1 MRVDIKSNIKEVTK
15 GMSSIQKKQIPFATM
30 LALNDTAFS
39 LQKAY
44 KVQTKQ
50 KFTNATKFTQT
61 GFMVE
66 KAKKNN
72 LVATVFVS
80 KKREDYMKLQVDSGT
95 RTPKNTAIVIPN
107 KSNSGDI
114 AKFPSGNINKGAM
127 NKLKRNKKKYFF
139 GKPKGNQGSE
149 GIWERYGRESSGT
162 SAGQRIRQV
171 AKLTKK
177 ARYKAK
183 YPFESI
189 GNGVAFSRSKGFD
202 STFAKRLRQAL
213 NTARWES

>member
-72 LVATVFVS
+72 LTATVFVS
-80 KKREDYMKLQVDSGT
+80 KKREDYMKLQVDGGI
-95 RTPKNTAIVIPN
+95 RTPKNSAIVIAN
-107 KSNSGDI
+107 KTNSGDI

-149 GIWERYGRESSGT
+149 GIWERYGRD
-162 SAGQRIRQV
+162 SAGSSAGHRIRQV
-171 AKLTKK
+171 AKLTKQGK
-177 ARYKAK
+177 YRAK

-189 GNGVAFSRSKGFD
+189 GQGIAFSRSKGFD

-213 NTARWES
+213 RTAR